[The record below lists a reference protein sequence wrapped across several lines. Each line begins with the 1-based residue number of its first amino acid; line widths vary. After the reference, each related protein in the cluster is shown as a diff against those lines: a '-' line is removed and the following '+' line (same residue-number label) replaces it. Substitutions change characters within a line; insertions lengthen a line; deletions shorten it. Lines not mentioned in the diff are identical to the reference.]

1 MKLYSYVMVSDT
13 GFAPNPFDGFCTL
26 ACCKPN
32 IRRTA
37 SVDDWIVGTGSNG
50 TVGNDKLI
58 YAMKVTEK
66 TDFDIYYHDKRFHNR
81 LDNIYFKNKDNW
93 IQKENPFH
101 HEKDMDHDL
110 SGKYVLISDDFFYFG
125 KDAIEIPEK
134 FWEIIKKGPGHK
146 CNFSV
151 ILVNEFIEWL
161 EENYACGKQ
170 GEPYNYI
177 EEPGNDEKGCGV

>member
-1 MKLYSYVMVSDT
+1 
-13 GFAPNPFDGFCTL
+13 
-26 ACCKPN
+26 
-32 IRRTA
+32 
-37 SVDDWIVGTGSNG
+37 
-50 TVGNDKLI
+50 
-58 YAMKVTEK
+58 
-66 TDFDIYYHDKRFHNR
+66 
-81 LDNIYFKNKDNW
+81 
-93 IQKENPFH
+93 
-101 HEKDMDHDL
+101 MDHDL

>member
-93 IQKENPFH
+93 IQKRIRFI
-101 HEKDMDHDL
+101 M
-110 SGKYVLISDDFFYFG
+110 
-125 KDAIEIPEK
+125 
-134 FWEIIKKGPGHK
+134 KK
-146 CNFSV
+146 
-151 ILVNEFIEWL
+151 IWIT
-161 EENYACGKQ
+161 
-170 GEPYNYI
+170 I
-177 EEPGNDEKGCGV
+177 